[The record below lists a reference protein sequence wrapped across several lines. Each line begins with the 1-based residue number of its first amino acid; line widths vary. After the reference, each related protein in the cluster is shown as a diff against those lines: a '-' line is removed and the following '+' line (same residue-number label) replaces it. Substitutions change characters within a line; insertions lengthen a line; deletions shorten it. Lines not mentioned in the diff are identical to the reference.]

1 VSVAVRESRCERA
14 RAWAALAPDGELA
27 LLERRLLDAHLA
39 NCAACRRF
47 ATLAAKIAAE
57 LRAAA
62 AERPSRRVVLPAA
75 PVRRSVYVRLRHAGS
90 IAAVAAMALGI
101 AAQAPLPDD
110 SDRPAAPRGP
120 PPAEVDDAE
129 QHTLRLL
136 RREALLAARTHPDRP
151 ALAFGNQPLEL
162 GLR

>member
-1 VSVAVRESRCERA
+1 MTVAPFESRCERA

-39 NCAACRRF
+39 NCAACRCF
-47 ATLAAKIAAE
+47 AALVAEVAAE

-75 PVRRSVYVRLRHAGS
+75 PVCRSTYRRLRHAGS

-101 AAQAPLPDD
+101 AMQTPRRTDPA
-110 SDRPAAPRGP
+110 RPAAPREAA
-120 PPAEVDDAE
+120 PADVDDAE
-129 QHTLRLL
+129 QRTLRLL
-136 RREALLAARTHPDRP
+136 RREALLAAPGYPDRP
-151 ALAFGNQPLEL
+151 ARTFGTQPA
-162 GLR
+162 

>member
-1 VSVAVRESRCERA
+1 MSIVVRESRCERA

-39 NCAACRRF
+39 NCAACRRY
-47 ATLAAKIAAE
+47 ATLVATIATE

-62 AERPSRRVVLPAA
+62 AERPARRVVLPAA
-75 PVRRSVYVRLRHAGS
+75 PVRRSIYVRLRYAGS

-110 SDRPAAPRGP
+110 GDRPAPPRGAA
-120 PPAEVDDAE
+120 PAEVDDAE
-129 QHTLRLL
+129 QHTIRLL
-136 RREALLAARTHPDRP
+136 RREALLAAPGYPDRP
-151 ALAFGNQPLEL
+151 ATAFGTRPA
-162 GLR
+162 